1 MRIVNV
7 IHVCSA
13 GGAEIFVKNMTIN
26 NKKLFP
32 NNDYELWVLHNASD
46 IYGENNDKALLFEKD
61 YIKELNDNNISV
73 KIIGKNKM
81 NRFQFYKAIR
91 RLNSSF
97 KPDIIHCHLESVT
110 INVVLALL
118 FNKVNII
125 ETIHNVKIKYK
136 KIHKYLINKKIKYM
150 ISIADTV
157 TKSINKEIK
166 INSKKLIQ
174 IYNGV
179 DINKFKCNRKFNE
192 KKKKNIVLI
201 GRLTEQ
207 KNYFYLL
214 RNVQTINE
222 ICSNNNIDIPN
233 INIYGQGELEKNI
246 INYLVSHDIKN
257 VYLCGI
263 SNDIANVLSKNDI
276 YLMCSK
282 YEGFSI
288 SLIEALSSGI
298 SIVCTDVGGNKE
310 IIGNNC
316 GILIEC
322 DNDKQL
328 VDSIL
333 KMLKNDKL
341 REKYFKNCRS
351 KANNFSLDKCC
362 TEHNKL
368 YFKVGSI
375 KWELK
380 MPWKILLAHYFF
392 N

>member
-13 GGAEIFVKNMTIN
+13 GGAEIFVKNMIIN
-26 NKKLFP
+26 NKKLFS

-61 YIKELNDNNISV
+61 YIKELVDNNITV
-73 KIIGKNKM
+73 KIIGKKQM

-91 RLNSSF
+91 RLNKNF

-110 INVVLALL
+110 INVVLALR

-136 KIHKYLINKKIKYM
+136 RIHKYIINKKIKYM

-166 INSKKLIQ
+166 INSAKLVK

-179 DINKFKCNRKFNE
+179 DINKFKCNRKFDE

-207 KNYFYLL
+207 KNYFYFL
-214 RNVQTINE
+214 RNIKTINE
-222 ICSNNNIDIPN
+222 MCLNSNIDIPS
-233 INIYGQGELEKNI
+233 INIYGQGELEKSI
-246 INYLVSHDIKN
+246 IDYLYSNNIKN
-257 VYLCGI
+257 VYLQGI

-298 SIVCTDVGGNKE
+298 SIVCTDVGGNRE
-310 IIGNNC
+310 IIGDNC

-322 DNDKQL
+322 NNDKQL
-328 VDSIL
+328 IDSVL

-341 REKYFKNCRS
+341 REEYFKNCRS
-351 KANNFSLDKCC
+351 KAKFFSLDKCC
-362 TEHNKL
+362 IEHNKL
-368 YFKVGSI
+368 YSKVGSI
-375 KWELK
+375 K
-380 MPWKILLAHYFF
+380 
-392 N
+392 